1 MEKELVRKLGK
12 QIGYGNMMQLA
23 SECWKESM
31 TKKGYPT
38 SGVFIPALP
47 CDVRKEEPTNDAP
60 AGGLSKHDVNQQRE
74 LLLAFCDHLNT
85 YAGMEEVR
93 FDFMMQDFLDK
104 SQ

>member
-1 MEKELVRKLGK
+1 MEKVIKDLTQQAKDFRHWEKLSLMRGANKLADDYGK
-12 QIGYGNMMQLA
+12 DA
-23 SECWKESM
+23 KEYETAIKVLREAKSSHES
-31 TKKGYPT
+31 
-38 SGVFIPALP
+38 SGLNKP
-47 CDVRKEEPTNDAP
+47 
-60 AGGLSKHDVNQQRE
+60 DVNQQRE

>member
-1 MEKELVRKLGK
+1 MEKELVRKLGE
-12 QIGYGNMMQLA
+12 QIGYGNMMYLA

-31 TKKGYPT
+31 IKQGYPT
-38 SGVFIPALP
+38 TGVFIPALP
-47 CDVRKEEPTNDAP
+47 CDVREEETYNDVP
-60 AGGLSKHDVNQQRE
+60 AGGLGKHDVNQQRE